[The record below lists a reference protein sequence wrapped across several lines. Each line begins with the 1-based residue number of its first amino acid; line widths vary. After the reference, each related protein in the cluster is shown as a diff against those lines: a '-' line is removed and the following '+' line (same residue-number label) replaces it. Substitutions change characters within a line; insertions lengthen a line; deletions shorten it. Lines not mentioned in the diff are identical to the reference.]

1 MQLVKI
7 QSLEYRRTN
16 CPTSKIYGHKNVHYI
31 PDLKILSNFLL
42 SELKQGDMLITI
54 GAGNISKISQLIK
67 EKLEV
72 PINNKI

>member
-1 MQLVKI
+1 
-7 QSLEYRRTN
+7 
-16 CPTSKIYGHKNVHYI
+16 
-31 PDLKILSNFLL
+31 LKILSNFLL